1 MITRENIT
9 DLNIK
14 SIIGSFHDI
23 RTEKIPFSNKPFRC
37 ITKNKTRGLKFQ
49 KRSGLTSPISVLPVF
64 SMILKRAVH
73 QLMVADKYIRPKS
86 IIWFSP
92 PLLNFYLPGACN

>member
-14 SIIGSFHDI
+14 SIIGSFQDI
-23 RTEKIPFSNKPFRC
+23 RTEKRPFSNKPFRC
-37 ITKNKTRGLKFQ
+37 IAKNKTLGLKFQ
-49 KRSGLTSPISVLPVF
+49 KTSGLTSPISVLPVF
-64 SMILKRAVH
+64 SMIRQRAVH